1 MNGDTSLFCHHD
13 NESRQDSIEKNMLC
27 LIETAVD
34 KDQDIVL
41 IAKIKNKGDHH
52 DDDSHTGR
60 FWIEFSSINGYVI
73 PADNLETRV
82 VGDTKQVRMNKANCI
97 NLIDALR
104 GFHHCTGAVSVIFH
118 PTCDHNEWFP
128 RMKNEGGGMKKLP
141 AMFRSNGIG
150 YMKVGDGLNNNGI
163 SFFSLQ
169 RDSAFLNEEG
179 IFAAEA
185 EHLLDENEE
194 EYDEQNSKP
203 HEPFD
208 LLSERDIEMFGKF
221 CDHMTQRGYFD
232 DCERG
237 SDAYNEK
244 HQVLLAK
251 FTERVLSEREKRM

>member
-1 MNGDTSLFCHHD
+1 
-13 NESRQDSIEKNMLC
+13 
-27 LIETAVD
+27 
-34 KDQDIVL
+34 
-41 IAKIKNKGDHH
+41 
-52 DDDSHTGR
+52 
-60 FWIEFSSINGYVI
+60 
-73 PADNLETRV
+73 
-82 VGDTKQVRMNKANCI
+82 
-97 NLIDALR
+97 
-104 GFHHCTGAVSVIFH
+104 
-118 PTCDHNEWFP
+118 
-128 RMKNEGGGMKKLP
+128 MKNEGGMKKLP

-208 LLSERDIEMFGKF
+208 LLNERDIEMFGKF

-251 FTERVLSEREKRM
+251 FKECVLSEREKRM

>member
-1 MNGDTSLFCHHD
+1 MNVFERGTLVSGHDGDTSLFCHHD
-13 NESRQDSIEKNMLC
+13 NESRRDYRKEYVVSC
-27 LIETAVD
+27 ETVD
-34 KDQDIVL
+34 RDKDIVL

-169 RDSAFLNEEG
+169 RDSAFLNEED

-194 EYDEQNSKP
+194 EYDEQ
-203 HEPFD
+203 
-208 LLSERDIEMFGKF
+208 IQA
-221 CDHMTQRGYFD
+221 T
-232 DCERG
+232 
-237 SDAYNEK
+237 
-244 HQVLLAK
+244 
-251 FTERVLSEREKRM
+251 